1 MKSYFSFLLFPLLS
15 LSIPTNT
22 WANRVLLDVGNA
34 TVSFDSSLINSGLSI
49 DPVTNG
55 FNIGNIGILASDSDS
70 SGYENN
76 NGATRADFSVIIDLL
91 PKAGYKITSY
101 DVSLSSSISYGQ
113 ENSTGGG
120 SSYSEARY
128 INDAGYDYSGH
139 ELNAWVST
147 QAIGWLE
154 PWSFRNYEQ
163 VGVTYE
169 WVPLYE
175 TVVVGTEYIYP
186 DCQYEGCATQDIVEQ
201 RDNSYYIEQPI
212 YDYVEH
218 PYTIIHTME
227 SFNSLDAIYVTANIT
242 AVPIP
247 AAWLMFASAL
257 PMLFLKRR

>member
-15 LSIPTNT
+15 LSIPTST
-22 WANRVLLDVGNA
+22 WANQVLLDVGNA

-49 DPVTNG
+49 DPVSNG
-55 FNIGNIGILASDSDS
+55 FNIGNIGILASDSM
-70 SGYENN
+70 SGYETD

-101 DVSLSSSISYGQ
+101 NVSLGSSNSYGYDPASGQ
-113 ENSTGGG
+113 G
-120 SSYSEARY
+120 SGYSNPSYL
-128 INDAGYDYSGH
+128 NDAGYDYSGH
-139 ELNAWVST
+139 ELNAWVSS
-147 QAIGWLE
+147 QAVGWLE

-186 DCQYEGCATQDIVEQ
+186 ECQYEGCATQEIVEQ
-201 RDNSYYIEQPI
+201 RDISYYIEQPI

-218 PYTIIHTME
+218 PYTIDHIVQ

>member
-1 MKSYFSFLLFPLLS
+1 MKSYVYFLVFPLLG
-15 LSIPTNT
+15 LFNP
-22 WANRVLLDVGNA
+22 ANASANLVLLDAGNA

-49 DPVTNG
+49 DPVNNG
-55 FNIGNIGILASDSDS
+55 FNIGNIGIWVNDSM
-70 SGYENN
+70 SGYETD
-76 NGATRADFSVIIDLL
+76 NGATRADFSAIIDLL

-101 DVSLSSSISYGQ
+101 NVSLSSINSGGYEQANGQ
-113 ENSTGGG
+113 G
-120 SSYSEARY
+120 SGYSEARY

-169 WVPLYE
+169 WVPVFE
-175 TVVVGTEYIYP
+175 TVVVGTEYTSP
-186 DCQYEGCATQDIVEQ
+186 DCQYDGCPTQDIVEE
-201 RDNSYYIEQPI
+201 RDLSYYIEQPI

-218 PYTIIHTME
+218 PYTIDHAME
-227 SFNSLDAIYVTANIT
+227 SFNSLDAIYVTANIS

-247 AAWLMFASAL
+247 AAWLLFASGMA
-257 PMLFLKRR
+257 FAFFKRK